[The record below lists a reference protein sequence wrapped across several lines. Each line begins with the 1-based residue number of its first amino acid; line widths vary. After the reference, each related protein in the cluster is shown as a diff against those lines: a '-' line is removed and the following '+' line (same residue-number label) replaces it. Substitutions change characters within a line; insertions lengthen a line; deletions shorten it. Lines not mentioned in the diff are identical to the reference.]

1 VGYQKDMYRKK
12 FRIFTPIFIVILLN
26 SYIVACTRYAPKDS
40 STRRSPSTTIDSP
53 VPVKV
58 IEGDPLVIYVAEDAS
73 YQIEF
78 RNADNSLTGQV
89 YPPFAKNADSG
100 LFVKYNNLV
109 LGPNFEEDY
118 RISVANIYDT
128 WDLTNQTEL
137 TGTGSRVDPWVIGTQ
152 LSHSS
157 GITMTT
163 QTSYINGDNFFI
175 IAWDIC
181 VIDPTQISTFLAG
194 DYSLDVENNW
204 NGFFDNLT
212 KSVGAINTDRNWVES
227 FTPRN
232 DAVHYQATE
241 PQLVWDA
248 IGSQGSPGPGFNDSL
263 SIDESSIAAGLQWDL
278 SINDCAT
285 TSAQWCF
292 GPDGA
297 CPPSPLVKER
307 YFLPYIQK

>member
-1 VGYQKDMYRKK
+1 VGHQIDIYRKNI
-12 FRIFTPIFIVILLN
+12 RIFTLILIVILIN
-26 SYIVACTRYAPKDS
+26 SYIVACTRNAPKDS
-40 STRRSPSTTIDSP
+40 STRRSSSTAIDSP

-73 YQIEF
+73 YQIDF

-100 LFVKYNNLV
+100 LFVKYNNLL
-109 LGPNFEEDY
+109 LGPNFEEEY

-137 TGTGSRVDPWVIGTQ
+137 TGSGSLVDPWVIGTQ

-163 QTSYINGDNFFI
+163 QTSYINGDNIFI
-175 IAWDIC
+175 ITWEIC
-181 VIDPTQISTFLAG
+181 VIEPSQISTFLAA
-194 DYSLDVENNW
+194 DYSLDGENNW
-204 NGFFDNLT
+204 NGFFENLS
-212 KSVGAINTDRNWVES
+212 KSVGAINSDQNWVES
-227 FTPRN
+227 FTAGN
-232 DAVHYQATE
+232 DAVRYQATE

-263 SIDESSIAAGLQWDL
+263 SSDESSIAAGLQWDL
-278 SINDCAT
+278 SVNGCAT
-285 TSAQWCF
+285 TVAQWCF

-297 CPPSPLVKER
+297 CPPSPVVKEH